1 MLNGIDLEEWDPAM
15 DMALPAN
22 FNANQ
27 LEGKALCK
35 RYLQRGLGLK
45 EDPSKPLVA
54 VISRLVP
61 QKGVNL
67 IQVGGARGV
76 GVPGCCLPA
85 CLQRCMH
92 AVVHWQARAVCGW
105 MLLC

>member
-1 MLNGIDLEEWDPAM
+1 MLNGIDLEEWDPAL
-15 DMALPAN
+15 DTALPAN
-22 FNANQ
+22 YNAAQ

-67 IQVGGARGV
+67 IQVGGVGWGV
-76 GVPGCCLPA
+76 GVQWECVVCA
-85 CLQRCMH
+85 CVH
-92 AVVHWQARAVCGW
+92 APVVMAV
-105 MLLC
+105 